1 MRARVFAALFAVVL
15 PFSVACDSEEMDR
28 SEMTVLRIGV
38 LPDQSAEVLRER
50 YTLLFEHLAGELD
63 IPYEFVTPE
72 TYVEL
77 VEQFDSGRIDLANF
91 GGLTFLKV
99 QATGNAVP
107 LVMRDVDTKLTSYF
121 LVRADSVATEI
132 EDFEGKTVSFG
143 SRLSTS
149 GHLMPRQFLLKRGI
163 KPEDFFGEVR
173 YSGAHDT
180 TAYDVRDGRADL
192 GVANTHVIKSMFADG
207 RLDQDDVRVLW
218 QTPPYPDYV
227 WAIHSTVGLS
237 LRRRIRDAFLEL
249 SAIDDGHA
257 RILERLGAGAFL
269 PVGAADFQQLRKIAK
284 STGLL
289 GEG

>member
-28 SEMTVLRIGV
+28 SEITVLHIGT
-38 LPDQSAEVLRER
+38 LPDQNAEVLRER
-50 YTLLFEHLAGELD
+50 YTPLFEHLAGELE
-63 IPYEFVTPE
+63 IPYEFVMPE
-72 TYVEL
+72 TYAEL
-77 VEQFDSGRIDLANF
+77 VEQFGAGRIDLAYF

-99 QATGNAVP
+99 QAAGDAVP
-107 LVMRDVDTKLTSYF
+107 LVMRDVDAKLTSYF

-132 EDFEGKTVSFG
+132 ADFEGKTVSFG

-149 GHLMPRQFLLKRGI
+149 GHLMPRQFLLERGI

-192 GVANTHVIKSMFADG
+192 GVANTHIIRSMFADG
-207 RLDQDDVRVLW
+207 RLDRNDVRVLW
-218 QTPPYPDYV
+218 ETPPYPDYV
-227 WAIHSTVGLS
+227 WAVRPAIGPDVQRG
-237 LRRRIRDAFLEL
+237 IRDAFLEL
-249 SAIDDGHA
+249 SSINEGHA
-257 RILERLGAGAFL
+257 SIFELMGAGAFL
-269 PVGAADFQQLRKIAK
+269 PASAEDFLPLRNIAE
-284 STGLL
+284 SIGLL